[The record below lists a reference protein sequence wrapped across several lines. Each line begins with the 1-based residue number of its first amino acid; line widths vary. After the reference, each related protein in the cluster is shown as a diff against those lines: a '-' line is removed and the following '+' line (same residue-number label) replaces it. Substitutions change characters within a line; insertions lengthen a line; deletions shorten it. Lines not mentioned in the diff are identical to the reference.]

1 MNFVQVAI
9 PSPLRQTFTYKNQFS
24 SNLVGKRVL
33 VEFGRRKLVGIVT
46 SQSENFDD
54 DYKLK
59 QIEEVLDDSP
69 LIDKQ
74 LLKKINNISDYY
86 MHPIG
91 IVFESFIPSF
101 LRKAKHQ
108 KTLEKYEIKINSDKT
123 FNNLHTL
130 TRDQK
135 NVLNSIKSKDS
146 GEILLSGITS
156 SGKTEVYKHF
166 IKELLNKGKSALVLV
181 PEIFLT
187 PQIFNDFQNTFG
199 NKVLLNHSGLTPI
212 QRIKVWLAS
221 QDKNPK
227 IIIGT
232 RSSIFLPISNL
243 GGIIFDEEH
252 DQSYKQQDGFRYD
265 AKEIARMLY
274 SSKTRI
280 VYASATPSLFNIN
293 RVQNNEIE
301 SCSLDRRISNAPL
314 PKIRIHQATQ
324 NKTTGGISNELLTKV
339 KNNQKAGFQTLILL
353 NRRGYAPIFMCNS
366 CGWIAKSNCCE
377 TTLVLHQNVQRLKC
391 HRCESVWGIPRI
403 CPSCESTDFTHR
415 GLGTQQVEEILR
427 KELPDTKIIRIDRD
441 TVSGKTKR
449 EDSSIQI
456 KDAESKI
463 FIGTQLLAKGHDF
476 QNVSLVIVL
485 NMDFGLFGADIHMQE
500 QTAQLIVQ
508 VAGRAGRS
516 GIENNVYLQTR
527 VPDHPLFNLIQTG
540 NYQKI
545 AKELL
550 KERKKLDLAPYINL
564 TYLKAEDSNQS
575 RLRKFL
581 VDAKKALSQEDL
593 EVYGPFDS
601 PVTKIGF
608 KHRMFC
614 IIQSSKKQKM
624 LEVLS
629 NFTKNTEKSKKEIS
643 AWVIDIDPINAV

>member
-1 MNFVQVAI
+1 
-9 PSPLRQTFTYKNQFS
+9 
-24 SNLVGKRVL
+24 
-33 VEFGRRKLVGIVT
+33 
-46 SQSENFDD
+46 
-54 DYKLK
+54 
-59 QIEEVLDDSP
+59 
-69 LIDKQ
+69 
-74 LLKKINNISDYY
+74 
-86 MHPIG
+86 
-91 IVFESFIPSF
+91 
-101 LRKAKHQ
+101 
-108 KTLEKYEIKINSDKT
+108 
-123 FNNLHTL
+123 
-130 TRDQK
+130 
-135 NVLNSIKSKDS
+135 
-146 GEILLSGITS
+146 
-156 SGKTEVYKHF
+156 
-166 IKELLNKGKSALVLV
+166 
-181 PEIFLT
+181 
-187 PQIFNDFQNTFG
+187 
-199 NKVLLNHSGLTPI
+199 
-212 QRIKVWLAS
+212 
-221 QDKNPK
+221 
-227 IIIGT
+227 
-232 RSSIFLPISNL
+232 
-243 GGIIFDEEH
+243 
-252 DQSYKQQDGFRYD
+252 
-265 AKEIARMLY
+265 
-274 SSKTRI
+274 
-280 VYASATPSLFNIN
+280 
-293 RVQNNEIE
+293 
-301 SCSLDRRISNAPL
+301 
-314 PKIRIHQATQ
+314 
-324 NKTTGGISNELLTKV
+324 
-339 KNNQKAGFQTLILL
+339 
-353 NRRGYAPIFMCNS
+353 MCNS

-403 CPSCESTDFTHR
+403 CPSCECTDFTHR

-527 VPDHPLFNLIQTG
+527 VSDHPLFTLIQTG
-540 NYQKI
+540 TYQKI

-581 VDAKKALSQEDL
+581 VDAKKALSQADL

>member
-24 SNLVGKRVL
+24 SDLIGKRVL
-33 VEFGRRKLVGIVT
+33 VEFGRRKLVGVVI
-46 SQSENFDD
+46 SQSEEFNEK
-54 DYKLK
+54 YKLK
-59 QIEEVLDDSP
+59 QIIEVLDDIP
-69 LIDKQ
+69 LFDKQ
-74 LLKKINNISDYY
+74 LLKQIVSISDYY

-101 LRKAKHQ
+101 LRKAKPQ
-108 KTLEKYEIKINSDKT
+108 TVLEKYINKTEFDEIS
-123 FNNLHTL
+123 NNLHNL
-130 TRDQK
+130 TKDQTK
-135 NVLNSIKSKDS
+135 ALNSIKAKAS

-166 IKELLNKGKSALVLV
+166 IKDLINKGKSALVLV

-187 PQIFNDFQNTFG
+187 PQIFNSFQKTFG
-199 NKVLLNHSGLTPI
+199 NKVLLNHSGLTAI

-221 QDKNPK
+221 KNKGPK

-232 RSSIFLPISNL
+232 RSSIFLPIKNL
-243 GGIIFDEEH
+243 GAIIFDEEH

-265 AKEIARMLY
+265 AREISRMLY
-274 SSKTRI
+274 CAKARI
-280 VYASATPSLFNIN
+280 VYASATPSLNNIN
-293 RVQNNEIE
+293 RANNNEIE
-301 SCSLDRRISNAPL
+301 HCILDKRISDAPI
-314 PKIRIHQATQ
+314 PKISIHQTTQ
-324 NKTTGGISNELLTKV
+324 HKTTGGISNELIK
-339 KNNQKAGFQTLILL
+339 KIAENEKAGHQTLILL

-366 CGWIAKSNCCE
+366 CGWIAKGNCCDA
-377 TTLVLHQNVQRLKC
+377 TLVLHQNVQRLKC
-391 HRCESVWGIPRI
+391 HRCESVWGIPKT
-403 CPSCESTDFTHR
+403 CPDCGSNDFTYR
-415 GLGTQQVEEILR
+415 GLGTQQVEELLR
-427 KELPDTKIIRIDRD
+427 QELPDANIVRIDRD
-441 TVSGKTKR
+441 AVSGKTRR
-449 EDSSIQI
+449 EESSTNI
-456 KDAESKI
+456 KDTKSKI

-476 QNVSLVIVL
+476 RNVSLVIVL

-500 QTAQLIVQ
+500 QTAQLIIQ

-527 VPDHPLFNLIQTG
+527 VSDHPLFNLIQTG
-540 NYQKI
+540 SYHKI

-550 KERKKLDLAPYINL
+550 AERKKLDLAPYINL
-564 TYLKAEDSNQS
+564 MYLKAEDANPS

-581 VDAKKALSQEDL
+581 VDSKKELSQEDL
-593 EVYGPFDS
+593 EIYGPFDS

-629 NFTKNTEKSKKEIS
+629 KFTKNTEKSKKEIS
-643 AWVIDIDPINAV
+643 NWVIDIDPINAV

>member
-9 PSPLRQTFTYKNQFS
+9 PSPLRQTFTYENHFNS
-24 SNLVGKRVL
+24 DLIGKRVL
-33 VEFGRRKLVGIVT
+33 VEFGRRKLIGIVI

-59 QIEEVLDDSP
+59 QIEKVLDDSP
-69 LIDKQ
+69 LFDKQ
-74 LLKKINNISDYY
+74 LLKKIINISDYY

-91 IVFESFIPSF
+91 IVFESFIPPF
-101 LRKAKHQ
+101 LRNAKHQ
-108 KTLEKYEIKINSDKT
+108 NTLEKYVTKISSDKT
-123 FNNLHTL
+123 ISNLHTL
-130 TRDQK
+130 TKDQK
-135 NVLNSIKSKDS
+135 NALSFIQSKDS

-166 IKELLNKGKSALVLV
+166 IKELLNEGKSALVLV

-187 PQIFNDFQNTFG
+187 PQIFDDFQKTFG
-199 NKVLLNHSGLTPI
+199 KKVLLNHSGLTPI

-221 QDKNPK
+221 QDENPK

-232 RSSIFLPISNL
+232 RSSVFLPIFNL

-265 AKEIARMLY
+265 AKEISRMLY
-274 SSKTRI
+274 STKTRI
-280 VYASATPSLFNIN
+280 VHASATPSLFNIN
-293 RVQNNEIE
+293 RVHNKEIE
-301 SCSLDRRISNAPL
+301 SCSLDKRISNAPL
-314 PKIRIHQATQ
+314 PKISIHQVTQ
-324 NKTTGGISNELLTKV
+324 KKTTGGVSNELLTKV
-339 KNNQKAGFQTLILL
+339 KDNQKAGFQTLILL

-403 CPSCESTDFTHR
+403 CPNCESTDFTHR

-427 KELPDTKIIRIDRD
+427 NELPDTNIIRIDRD
-441 TVSGKTKR
+441 TVSGKIKR
-449 EDSSIQI
+449 EESSTNI
-456 KDAESKI
+456 KNAEPKI

-527 VPDHPLFNLIQTG
+527 LSDHPLFNLIQTG

-550 KERKKLDLAPYINL
+550 RERKKLDLAPYINL
-564 TYLKAEDSNQS
+564 MYLKAEDSNQS

-581 VDAKKALSQEDL
+581 IDAKKALSQEDL
-593 EVYGPFDS
+593 EIYGPFDS

-614 IIQSSKKQKM
+614 IIQSSNKQKM

-629 NFTKNTEKSKKEIS
+629 KFTKNTEKSKKEIS